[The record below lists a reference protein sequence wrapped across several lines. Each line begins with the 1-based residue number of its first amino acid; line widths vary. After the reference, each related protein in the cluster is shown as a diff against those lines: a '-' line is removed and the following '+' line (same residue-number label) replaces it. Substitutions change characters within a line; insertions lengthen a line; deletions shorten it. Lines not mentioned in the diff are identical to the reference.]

1 MNTLIACQLT
11 LLLLNI
17 DPASVDFFEAKIR
30 PIFIEHCEKCHNASK
45 QQGGFRL
52 DSKDHFFKGSDS
64 GPVFNQAK
72 PSESK
77 LLKLLHYQSELK
89 MPPKGKLPDQVIND
103 ISEWIIKGAQWP
115 ADLKKNPNSIASTNQ
130 DHWAFKPIKKP
141 TLPKIAQPSLANNEI
156 DLFIQAKLEQNKVS
170 LSPQA
175 DKRTLIR
182 RL

>member
-11 LLLLNI
+11 LLLLNA

-30 PIFIEHCEKCHNASK
+30 PVFIEHCEKCHNASK

-77 LLKLLHYQSELK
+77 LLKLLHYQGELK

-156 DLFIQAKLEQNKVS
+156 DLFIQAKGKWS
-170 LSPQA
+170 L
-175 DKRTLIR
+175 
-182 RL
+182 

>member
-1 MNTLIACQLT
+1 MNTILACQLT
-11 LLLLNI
+11 LLLLNA
-17 DPASVDFFEAKIR
+17 DTASVDFFEAKIR
-30 PIFIEHCEKCHNASK
+30 PVFIEHCEKCHNASK

-103 ISEWIIKGAQWP
+103 ISEWVNKGAQWP
-115 ADLKKNPNSIASTNQ
+115 ADLKKNPNAIASANQ

-141 TLPKIAQPSLANNEI
+141 TLPKIAKP
-156 DLFIQAKLEQNKVS
+156 
-170 LSPQA
+170 
-175 DKRTLIR
+175 
-182 RL
+182 